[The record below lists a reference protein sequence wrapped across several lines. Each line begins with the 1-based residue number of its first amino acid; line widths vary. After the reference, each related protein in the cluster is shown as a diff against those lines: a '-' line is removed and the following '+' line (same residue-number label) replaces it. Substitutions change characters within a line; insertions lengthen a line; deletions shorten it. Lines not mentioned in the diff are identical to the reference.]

1 MKRLKN
7 YLLLSCIIILVA
19 GCATKIISTPVLP
32 CSMEEGIDSQY
43 IREVGHGASENL
55 QMARRQSLIDAKM
68 KILSYL
74 LNIPLSNDS
83 VVFLQ
88 ADILPFEKECEK
100 VFFNENQYHVYTRLA
115 CPMPDEERLV
125 YYREQFRK
133 YAEEKQ
139 KQMQGNQQGSNNEG
153 ASKRQNQSESFQNEQ
168 DNSISPKNDNQ

>member
-1 MKRLKN
+1 
-7 YLLLSCIIILVA
+7 
-19 GCATKIISTPVLP
+19 
-32 CSMEEGIDSQY
+32 
-43 IREVGHGASENL
+43 
-55 QMARRQSLIDAKM
+55 MARRKSLIDAKM
-68 KILSYL
+68 EILSYL

-100 VFFNENQYHVYTRLA
+100 VFFNENRYHVYTRLA

-133 YAEEKQ
+133 YAEEKR
-139 KQMQGNQQGSNNEG
+139 KQMQGNQQGSKEES
-153 ASKRQNQSESFQNEQ
+153 SKRQNQSESFQNEQ

>member
-1 MKRLKN
+1 MKRLKI
-7 YLLLSCIIILVA
+7 YMLLSWILVLVA
-19 GCATKIISTPVLP
+19 GCATKIQSTPVLP
-32 CSMEEGIDSQY
+32 CSIEEYTDSQH

-55 QMARRQSLIDAKM
+55 QMARRKSLIDAKM

-74 LNIPLSNDS
+74 LNVPLSSDS
-83 VVFLQ
+83 IVLLQ
-88 ADILPFEKECEK
+88 TDILPFEKECEK

-133 YAEEKQ
+133 YAEEKR
-139 KQMQGNQQGSNNEG
+139 KQMQGNQQGSKEES
-153 ASKRQNQSESFQNEQ
+153 SKRQNQSESFQNEQ